1 MIFSQEELQSWVTKN
16 MPTLLRQGLL
26 FNRAVYNEMFLAL
39 DASRDD
45 LVAIIPADADNA
57 EDLIHQ
63 IFYMKESSQHTT
75 VRCRQLF
82 EGIEVLLANSGFSTG
97 SSSYR
102 EQDLSVQEAS
112 CLEGSYSCMGQYIS
126 LGSCQCGNQA

>member
-63 IFYMKESSQHTT
+63 IFYMNESSQQTT
-75 VRCRQLF
+75 VRCRQRF
-82 EGIEVLLANSGFSTG
+82 EGIEVLLANSGFPTG
-97 SSSYR
+97 SSSHPITLAAVGGSTPSR
-102 EQDLSVQEAS
+102 WHRDPSHTPS
-112 CLEGSYSCMGQYIS
+112 CRLARPRSR
-126 LGSCQCGNQA
+126 